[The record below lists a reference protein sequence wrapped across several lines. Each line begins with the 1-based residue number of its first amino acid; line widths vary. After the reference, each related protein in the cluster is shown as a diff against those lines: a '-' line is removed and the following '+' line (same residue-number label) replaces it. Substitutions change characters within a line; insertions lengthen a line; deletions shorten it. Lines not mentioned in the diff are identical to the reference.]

1 MIYTALLRGINVGGN
16 SKIDMKTLKKVFE
29 DLGMNNVKTYI
40 NSGNVIFES
49 ELSSDPLVK
58 KIEKEIESEFKI
70 SVKVLIKDINEI
82 RKINDALPKSW
93 LNNDEMKSDV
103 MFLWDEVDSKSVLE
117 ELPTKEDID
126 EVKYVKG
133 AVLWR
138 VDRDKVTRS
147 GISKIVGTKLY
158 KQMTVRNC
166 NTLRKLLEMMET
178 LGE

>member
-29 DLGMNNVKTYI
+29 DLGMTNVKTYI

-49 ELSSDPLVK
+49 ELSSDTLVK

-70 SVKVLIKDINEI
+70 SVRVLIKDINVI

>member
-29 DLGMNNVKTYI
+29 DLGMTNVKTYI

-70 SVKVLIKDINEI
+70 SVRVLIKDINVI